1 MHIKNIEESALEE
14 LIITDTIPQ
23 NQESPDKI
31 KVLSVA
37 DLFAKAIRKIHDHE
51 SISSLFIK

>member
-1 MHIKNIEESALEE
+1 VV
-14 LIITDTIPQ
+14 TDTLPSK
-23 NQESPDKI
+23 ECSKI

-37 DLFAKAIRKIHDHE
+37 PLFAKGIRKIHDHE